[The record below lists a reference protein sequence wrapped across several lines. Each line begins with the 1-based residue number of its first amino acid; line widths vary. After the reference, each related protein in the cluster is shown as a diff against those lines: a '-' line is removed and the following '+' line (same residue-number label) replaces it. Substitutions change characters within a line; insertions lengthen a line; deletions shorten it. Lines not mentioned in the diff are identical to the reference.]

1 MNAKGI
7 AAGLGAASI
16 WGGLYVVSKVVLEV
30 IPPFAL
36 LALRL
41 VIAAL
46 VLGMPFILQKPKI
59 LLRKQWLECISIG
72 LIGYGLSLGFQFIGT
87 KMSTA
92 ANGAVIT
99 SATPAF
105 IVIFAAWIL
114 GEAITRRQLGALVI
128 STIGV
133 FVVVDL
139 GAARL
144 SPQLFWGNLILVL
157 AALTWALYSVL
168 VRRATKGLDT
178 LTVSFI
184 AFLGGLM
191 LALPLGAWEWAQQ
204 GIGEITPGIIAGVL
218 YIGIISTALG
228 AYLWNKAF
236 ELVEAGIASLTFF
249 AQPLFGSILGA
260 VFLGERITPTF
271 ILGGLLIGVG
281 IWLAARVNPQV
292 GVEYEVR

>member
-1 MNAKGI
+1 
-7 AAGLGAASI
+7 
-16 WGGLYVVSKVVLEV
+16 
-30 IPPFAL
+30 
-36 LALRL
+36 
-41 VIAAL
+41 
-46 VLGMPFILQKPKI
+46 
-59 LLRKQWLECISIG
+59 
-72 LIGYGLSLGFQFIGT
+72 
-87 KMSTA
+87 
-92 ANGAVIT
+92 
-99 SATPAF
+99 
-105 IVIFAAWIL
+105 
-114 GEAITRRQLGALVI
+114 
-128 STIGV
+128 
-133 FVVVDL
+133 
-139 GAARL
+139 
-144 SPQLFWGNLILVL
+144 
-157 AALTWALYSVL
+157 LTWALYSVL